1 MQKKQLKE
9 YGLVRITKLLHPP
22 EHYDGWSSNRR
33 PPAIGDFGTV
43 VDILDMPGL
52 PLDYIVESSAADG
65 ITIWLGDFAAA
76 ELEPINDEDFVQQY
90 P

>member
-1 MQKKQLKE
+1 M
-9 YGLVRITKLLHPP
+9 
-22 EHYDGWSSNRR
+22 
-33 PPAIGDFGTV
+33 

-65 ITIWLGDFAAA
+65 ITLWLGDFAAA
-76 ELEPINDEDFVQQY
+76 ELEPINDEDYVQQY